1 MVSFYS
7 SFFLGTCLMVFI
19 NCVRSFCFTLIL
31 FVLISII
38 YNIFIFT
45 VLIFKID
52 FSCFVLIN
60 IFKWWMTVVMLFL
73 YKNIGK
79 LVIFSYKPNAGNI
92 FFSFLFF
99 FFFFF
104 FWEKKLANIE
114 KQVLF
119 SEKVFSWKKST
130 KNSLCQTMMPYAKF
144 GPHVITKQTTFKIQL
159 HNYQLRWLACTV
171 KETPKLT
178 IAMNHPTLT
187 FPNPAFI
194 LQNLHIQPHHICT

>member
-79 LVIFSYKPNAGNI
+79 LVIFSYKPNAENI

-130 KNSLCQTMMPYAKF
+130 KNSLCQ
-144 GPHVITKQTTFKIQL
+144 Q
-159 HNYQLRWLACTV
+159 WC
-171 KETPKLT
+171 LT
-178 IAMNHPTLT
+178 
-187 FPNPAFI
+187 
-194 LQNLHIQPHHICT
+194 QNLAHML